1 MKHPRIRANEK
12 LLLPLG
18 LKAKGRGLF
27 LKPAKTQSRCLI
39 KLQMNR
45 EEVVGGG
52 GGVIPH

>member
-1 MKHPRIRANEK
+1 MKHPRIRASEK